1 MPLDVNVVG
10 TVEAFSTVAVRAQVT
25 GELKDV
31 NFQQGDDVQ
40 AGQVLFTLDHRPL
53 EAALNQAEANLA
65 RDTAQAANAKVIAQR
80 MEDLVERGVG
90 TREQRDTARTT
101 AAALD
106 AVVGANRAAV
116 ENAKVQLQYATIR
129 APIAGR
135 TGALMVHAGNLVRA
149 NDQLPLVVINQVSPI
164 YVSFGVPEALL
175 PDLRRYMAMRE
186 LEVEA
191 LPPNE
196 EIAPATGRITFVDN
210 QVDQTTGTI
219 RIKATFPNSNRRL
232 WPGQFVNV
240 RVRLTSDPRAIVVP
254 SVAVQAGPE
263 GQYVYVVKDDQTVE
277 MRPVVV
283 ARTAGAE
290 TVLKEGVKPGETV
303 VTDGQLRLVPG
314 SRISIKGGQHRE
326 GRLMNLSALFIKR
339 PITTTLITLG
349 IVVFGVMSYRVL
361 PVADL
366 PAIDFPT
373 ISVNASLPGASP
385 ETMASAVALPLEKQF
400 STISG
405 LTSMNSTNM
414 QGSTSITLQF
424 DLSRD
429 IDAAAQDVQTMI
441 ARATRQLPPQM
452 PSPPSY
458 MKVNP
463 GDYPVMLL
471 VMRSPTLPLSTVNE
485 YAESNVSQRISMVN
499 GVAQVNVFG
508 PQKYAVRIDVDPRKL
523 SAHGIGIDE
532 VVTAIQASNVN
543 LPTGTMAGRDRIF
556 TVLADGQLLNAASY
570 APMVIAYRNG
580 NPVRLGDVARVYD
593 GVEQDKTASWY
604 QGVRNISLMIQ
615 KQPGSNV
622 VQVVD
627 DIKELLPVCPRTAA
641 AVGAA
646 RRQNGSVGV
655 DSRIGPRREA
665 HAAASRSASSSPSSS
680 CSCAASP
687 RPSSR
692 A

>member
-1 MPLDVNVVG
+1 MPHINRLIYGLLVGISAVLPACSASDAQAPSAGSSQAAVPITVGSVVEKEMPLDVNVVG

-175 PDLRRYMAMRE
+175 PELRRYMSIRD
-186 LEVEA
+186 LDVEA

-240 RVRLTSDPRAIVVP
+240 SVKLTSDLRAIVVP

-263 GQYVYVVKDDQTVE
+263 GQYVYVVKNDQTVE

-314 SRISIKGGQHRE
+314 SKISIKGG
-326 GRLMNLSALFIKR
+326 
-339 PITTTLITLG
+339 TTQK
-349 IVVFGVMSYRVL
+349 
-361 PVADL
+361 AD
-366 PAIDFPT
+366 
-373 ISVNASLPGASP
+373 S
-385 ETMASAVALPLEKQF
+385 
-400 STISG
+400 
-405 LTSMNSTNM
+405 
-414 QGSTSITLQF
+414 
-424 DLSRD
+424 
-429 IDAAAQDVQTMI
+429 
-441 ARATRQLPPQM
+441 
-452 PSPPSY
+452 
-458 MKVNP
+458 
-463 GDYPVMLL
+463 
-471 VMRSPTLPLSTVNE
+471 
-485 YAESNVSQRISMVN
+485 
-499 GVAQVNVFG
+499 
-508 PQKYAVRIDVDPRKL
+508 
-523 SAHGIGIDE
+523 
-532 VVTAIQASNVN
+532 
-543 LPTGTMAGRDRIF
+543 
-556 TVLADGQLLNAASY
+556 
-570 APMVIAYRNG
+570 
-580 NPVRLGDVARVYD
+580 
-593 GVEQDKTASWY
+593 
-604 QGVRNISLMIQ
+604 
-615 KQPGSNV
+615 
-622 VQVVD
+622 
-627 DIKELLPVCPRTAA
+627 
-641 AVGAA
+641 
-646 RRQNGSVGV
+646 
-655 DSRIGPRREA
+655 
-665 HAAASRSASSSPSSS
+665 
-680 CSCAASP
+680 
-687 RPSSR
+687 
-692 A
+692 